1 MTRSTHGY
9 QFAHSMQV
17 ELTLQG
23 KMCNGMIESI
33 SKACWAHTSATKR
46 FFFLLLV
53 LTVLSTGQG
62 SGCLRPFMVQHG
74 SANLSET
81 NMSYFP
87 VGTVLEYHCDPGY
100 LTDGPSI
107 LTCTALGHWSSEPPR
122 CIRSDVCQPPYQ
134 PDNGGYTCH
143 PSPCRRL
150 SHGTVIEYF
159 CDEGYILKG
168 DYKYLTC
175 QYGEWDSLMQ
185 ISCLMEQG
193 CVRPYMV
200 QNSWVNL
207 TETNRGLFPVGTVLQ
222 YSCDPGYLPDGPSI
236 LTCTTLGR
244 WSSEPPRCIRSG
256 ACLPLSEPENGGYTC
271 HPSPCR
277 MFSHGTVIEFFCDKG
292 FVLKGDY
299 NYLTCQDGQWDGP
312 MQISCVI
319 QGCTRPFMEQHVSSN
334 LTGTKNNS
342 FPVGTVLEYRCDP
355 GYLPDGPRIL
365 TCTTL
370 GHWSSEPPRCIRSDV
385 CQPPYQPENG
395 GYTCH
400 PSPCRRLSHGTVI
413 EYFCDEGYI
422 LKGDYKYLT
431 CQYGEWDSLM
441 QISCLMEQDSVP
453 TLPLGMPALS
463 IVSSTASSV
472 ALILLLVV
480 LFVLLQPKLKSFHR
494 RDQGVSGQ
502 PVSIMVE
509 GVQVTLPSYEEA
521 VSGSG
526 VQASSLGSE
535 SRVQIVL
542 SEGQHA
548 TAPEA
553 GPSRPSSLKQ
563 QHSEMAVVHP
573 VSQSSSSS
581 SPTPSSSTWALEHAG
596 AAALPSSQRRPSA
609 GSDQHS
615 LTLMDSEMDYS
626 DDMPLLKEA

>member
-122 CIRSDVCQPPYQ
+122 CIRSD
-134 PDNGGYTCH
+134 
-143 PSPCRRL
+143 
-150 SHGTVIEYF
+150 
-159 CDEGYILKG
+159 
-168 DYKYLTC
+168 
-175 QYGEWDSLMQ
+175 
-185 ISCLMEQG
+185 G